1 MPAADLVTPQSLREW
16 PLPELSSSKY
26 GRGAV
31 CVIGGAPGTPGAAM
45 LAGQAALR
53 TGAGRLTVAVA
64 RSVAAPVAAA
74 MLETGVVALAETS
87 TGTVS
92 GSNVDLCKGLVDEAD
107 VVLLGPGLDDISQT
121 TELLTGLL
129 PSTKGAVVVLDA
141 YAIGALSKLGPEPRQ
156 RSDSGELVLTP
167 NSAEA
172 GRLLGRDVDDL
183 DTDVAEIA
191 REYAAVVTC
200 RGTIADPDGSVWRV
214 STGHPGLATAGSGDV
229 LAGVVAGL
237 LARGATPA
245 QAVCWATYLHAA
257 AGDRLAAR
265 VGPVG
270 FLARELMDE
279 LPALL
284 IELQ

>member
-1 MPAADLVTPQSLREW
+1 
-16 PLPELSSSKY
+16 
-26 GRGAV
+26 
-31 CVIGGAPGTPGAAM
+31 
-45 LAGQAALR
+45 
-53 TGAGRLTVAVA
+53 
-64 RSVAAPVAAA
+64 
-74 MLETGVVALAETS
+74 MLEAGVVALAETS

-92 GSNVDLCKGLVDEAD
+92 GSNVDLCKDLIDEAD
-107 VVLLGPGLDDISQT
+107 VVLVGPGLDDVEQT
-121 TELLTGLL
+121 ADLLTGLL
-129 PSTKGAVVVLDA
+129 PFTKGSMVVLDA
-141 YAIGALSKLGPEPRQ
+141 YAIGALSKLSQTPEPQER
-156 RSDSGELVLTP
+156 GELVLTP
-167 NSAEA
+167 NTEEA
-172 GRLLGRDVDDL
+172 GRLLGRDVEDL
-183 DTDVAEIA
+183 EVDVAEIA

-200 RGTIADPDGSVWRV
+200 RGSIADPEGTVWRV

-237 LARGATPA
+237 LARGADPA

-284 IELQ
+284 LELQ